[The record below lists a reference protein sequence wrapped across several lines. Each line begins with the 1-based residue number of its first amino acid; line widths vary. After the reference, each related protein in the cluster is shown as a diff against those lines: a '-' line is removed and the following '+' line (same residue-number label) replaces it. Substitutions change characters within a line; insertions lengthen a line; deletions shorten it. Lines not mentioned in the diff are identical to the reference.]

1 MRQRYDTWTVKG
13 MRLEAGAIRDQAQ
26 RMMDTARELDRE
38 ADQREYEAL
47 MATLDDN
54 YEPMDEYPPG
64 FDEQYDID
72 EEA

>member
-1 MRQRYDTWTVKG
+1 MRARYDTWTVKG
-13 MRLEAGAIRDQAQ
+13 MRLEAGAIRRHAQ
-26 RMMDTARELDRE
+26 QMMDEARELEQE

-54 YEPMDEYPPG
+54 YEPMDEPPG

-72 EEA
+72 QEA